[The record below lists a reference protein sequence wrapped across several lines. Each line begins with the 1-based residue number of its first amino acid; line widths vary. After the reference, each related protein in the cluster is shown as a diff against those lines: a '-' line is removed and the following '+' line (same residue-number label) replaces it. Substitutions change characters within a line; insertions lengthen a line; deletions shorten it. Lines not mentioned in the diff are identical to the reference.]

1 MGNKIKSLRVLALA
15 GGISVL
21 SLTAMAAFTTSEFG
35 KGGFVDG
42 SSVGDILNNFL
53 GTDGAQQIDLTDLSS
68 LATALSSSDSF
79 DYSSNASLALFDQNN
94 DGEISEQEFVNILN
108 GIGGLNS
115 VDTSGNGIYAQAY
128 ATELAAMTSPVT
140 LAQIQTAI
148 TTGNT
153 YAVDAPQVQTT
164 TLAFSGVDSSH
175 SSSLGI
181 LDGLGNSLDNASAN
195 VITSFSASH
204 ASDSNASSRFD
215 ISSAGAL
222 TLASGTDIEDLEPGT
237 YTISVTATD
246 DNTLSY
252 DREVTT
258 DVSLTVSNERGCI
271 VNNGIETANFS
282 TGDNSSTIDNAS
294 VTISS
299 DHNSIDKL
307 FVRGATATAQNGG
320 DVDYSS
326 IPGYSSVT
334 ASFDKSSG
342 ELKFDG
348 SLTLANWVEVFK
360 LVGYIFDSDNSTD
373 NGTRGFIFSLSSYI
387 PFNHSDG
394 NVHFYDYIAKSGIDF
409 NVALD
414 TADNSTLFGLQGY
427 LATITSAEEQEY
439 LTPKLNGKGW
449 LGACDRLGLTSVRN
463 NCNLTTTE
471 VSNLAERPWD
481 NTTGEHVYSD
491 GEGYWYWVT
500 GPERLDYM
508 FRDIGNCT
516 TAKLEELNKGTTN
529 VKTYPLVG
537 NSLDND
543 TNAFDFSNSEQPYV
557 NMDACEPNN
566 YTSGA
571 GQYAENHMHFYSGS
585 GDKNGKWNDY
595 GNTTNVDGYI
605 IEYGGMSGDP
615 SVDLAENKTYNIATE
630 GQFCAH
636 Q

>member
-1 MGNKIKSLRVLALA
+1 MKSLRVLALA
-15 GGISVL
+15 SGISAL
-21 SLTAMAAFTTSEFG
+21 SLTAMAGFTTSEFG
-35 KGGFVDG
+35 KGGYVDG
-42 SSVGDILNNFL
+42 GSVGDILSNFL
-53 GTDGAQQIDLTDLSS
+53 GTDGAQEIDLDDISA
-68 LATALSSSDSF
+68 LANALSSADSF
-79 DYSSNASLALFDQNN
+79 DYASNASLALFDQDS
-94 DGEISEQEFVNILN
+94 DGEISEQEFVNVLA
-108 GIGGLNS
+108 GIGGLNN
-115 VDTSGNGIYAQAY
+115 VDTTDNGIYAQAY
-128 ATELAAMTSPVT
+128 ATELASMTDPVT

-164 TLAFSGVDSSH
+164 TLAFSGLDSSH

-181 LDGLGNSLDNASAN
+181 LDGLGNSLDNNSAN

-204 ASDSNASSRFD
+204 ASDSNASSRFE
-215 ISSAGAL
+215 ISSSGAL

-252 DREVTT
+252 DLDTTT

-271 VNNGIETANFS
+271 INNGIESANFS
-282 TGDNSSTIDNAS
+282 TGDNSTTIDNAS

-299 DHNSIDKL
+299 DHDEIDKL
-307 FVRGATATAQNGG
+307 FVRGATASTQESG
-320 DVDYSS
+320 DVSYSS
-326 IPGYSSVT
+326 IPGYSSLT
-334 ASFDKSSG
+334 ATFDKSSG

-348 SLTLANWVEVFK
+348 SLVLSDWVEVFK

-373 NGTRGFIFSLSSYI
+373 NGTRGLIFSLSSYI
-387 PFNHSDG
+387 PFDHDDN
-394 NVHFYDYIAKSGIDF
+394 NVHFYDYIAESGIDF
-409 NVALD
+409 DEALD
-414 TADNSTLFGLQGY
+414 KADNSTLFGLQGY
-427 LATITSAEEQEY
+427 LATITSEEEQVY

-449 LGACDRLGLTSVRN
+449 LGACDRLGLASARN
-463 NCNLTTTE
+463 NCNVTQSEANNLTG
-471 VSNLAERPWD
+471 RPWD

-491 GEGYWYWVT
+491 GEGYWYWVS

-537 NSLDND
+537 NGEDND
-543 TNAFDFSNSEQPYV
+543 TNAFNFANSEQPYV

-595 GNTTNVDGYI
+595 GNGTNVDGYI
-605 IEYGGMSGDP
+605 IEYGGMIGDP
-615 SVDLAENKTYNIATE
+615 TVDLTENKTYNIATE